1 MTESNLESVL
11 KIFSFEK
18 KGELEKYCRNIVI
31 SSEDF
36 FALVLACEHS
46 RNPFSHEISYRNK
59 VPQHLNPSDS
69 EIQALESTPAASLL
83 TGEAEKAVRKMS
95 QMFEERRYLV
105 GHMFFTPDFSKW
117 HFFCFDQHDLE
128 TKGNH
133 WKVGSHVH
141 FINWLWSGQDAK
153 AVWSNFV
160 TEDLRPGGTIYL
172 RFSE

>member
-1 MTESNLESVL
+1 MTESSLEGVL

-46 RNPFSHEISYRNK
+46 GNPFSHEISYRDK

-69 EIQALESTPAASLL
+69 EIQALENTPAGSLL
-83 TGEAEKAVRKMS
+83 TGDAEKAVRKMS

-105 GHMFFTPDFSKW
+105 GHMFFTPDLSKW
-117 HFFCFDQHDLE
+117 HFFCFDQRDLE

-133 WKVGSHVH
+133 WKKGSHVH
-141 FINWLWSGQDAK
+141 FINWLWPGQDAK

-160 TEDLRPGGTIYL
+160 TEDLRPGGVIHL